1 MTIFFIWEVLLT
13 FGVYYLVKKTAKK
26 GLAYQ
31 EPQVW
36 QGISFLLK
44 SRNPLIKLFRW
55 SLIWIVLMPVG
66 IYFLLIPNEV
76 FIYGMLIGVVLWT
89 FLLLPPKNQALPFAK
104 ELPFVLAL
112 FGFTPWVVSVLF
124 LLNLTIPV
132 TTFSK
137 SYPVDSLK
145 IYSNPS
151 STYWIKPE
159 EELYKTT
166 KVLLKIP
173 QKELSVKTIEITY
186 QYGICG
192 LIRIKNIR
200 YE

>member
-13 FGVYYLVKKTAKK
+13 FGVYYLVKKNVKK

-112 FGFTPWVVSVLF
+112 FGFTPWVMSVLF
-124 LLNLTIPV
+124 LLNLAIPV